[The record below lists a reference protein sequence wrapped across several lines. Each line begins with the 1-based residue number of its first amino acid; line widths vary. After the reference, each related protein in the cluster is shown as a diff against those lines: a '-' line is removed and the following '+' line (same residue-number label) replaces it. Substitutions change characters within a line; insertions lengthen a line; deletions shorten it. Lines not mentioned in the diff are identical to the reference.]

1 MAIIPT
7 QAHRK
12 RRSGAGRPAG
22 TGKYAEP
29 TRTLRVPESVVPTLV
44 HYLEDLRLARLA
56 AKVPSEAVAQSPP
69 ELRIPAPLVRV
80 PAGSPMPS
88 EQKVDESCDLNRLM
102 VRNPAKTRIF
112 TVEGDSMN
120 RAGIEEGDRLIVDC
134 GLEARDGDIV
144 IAIVLGDGHTLKR
157 LRTRGPRPQLVPESS
172 NPVHKVREL
181 REHDEWLIWGVVT
194 GALKQFR

>member
-1 MAIIPT
+1 MTIKPPT
-7 QAHRK
+7 STTL
-12 RRSGAGRPAG
+12 RRSAGRPAG

-29 TRTLRVPESVVPTLV
+29 TCTLRVPESAVPALV
-44 HYLEDLRLARLA
+44 HYLDDLRLARLA
-56 AKVPSEAVAQSPP
+56 TKVPSEAVALSPP
-69 ELRIPAPLVRV
+69 EQRIPAVLIRV
-80 PAGSPMPS
+80 PAGSPMPA
-88 EQKVDESCDLNRLM
+88 EQDVDGSCDLNRLM
-102 VRNPAKTRIF
+102 IRNPAKTRIF

-172 NPVHKVREL
+172 NPAHRVREL
-181 REHDEWLIWGVVT
+181 REHDEWLVWAVVT

>member
-1 MAIIPT
+1 MTIELPSRNAS
-7 QAHRK
+7 

-29 TRTLRVPESVVPTLV
+29 TRTIRVPESAVPVLV
-44 HYLEDLRLARLA
+44 RYLDDLRLARLA
-56 AKVPSEAVAQSPP
+56 ASVPSERVALDPP
-69 ELRIPAPLVRV
+69 ELRIPVVLVRV
-80 PAGSPMPS
+80 PAGSPMPA
-88 EQKVDESCDLNRLM
+88 EQSFDESCDLNRLM
-102 VRNPAKTRIF
+102 IRNPAKTRIF

-120 RAGIEEGDRLIVDC
+120 RTGIEEGDRLIVDC

-157 LRTRGPRPQLVPESS
+157 LRTRGPRPQLVPEST
-172 NPVHKVREL
+172 NPVHKIREL